1 VKIHSETTKKIGNNL
16 KFETNEGYVVSVL
29 IALIIV
35 SILFVGYFAL
45 LRPTQ
50 RGYTTVYLLDTQKK
64 AIDYP
69 ELLVVDQN
77 STFNVYVDVEN
88 HMGKTQTCQV
98 LLKVV
103 NGTIPSVPVDARTSK
118 SYVRTL
124 ENDEVWK
131 NFVTVSLNEPGNYS
145 LVFELWIHDQNSG
158 AFQFT
163 YNYCVLNLEV
173 VDQV

>member
-1 VKIHSETTKKIGNNL
+1 VKINSETTKKIENSLN
-16 KFETNEGYVVSVL
+16 FESNEGYAVSVL
-29 IALIIV
+29 IAIIIV

-45 LRPTQ
+45 LRPVQ

-69 ELLVVDQN
+69 ELLIVNQN

-98 LLKVV
+98 LLKMV
-103 NGTIPSVPVDARTSK
+103 NGTIPSAPVDARTSN

-124 ENDEVWK
+124 ENGEVWK
-131 NFVTVSLNEPGNYS
+131 NFVTVSLNEPGKYS
-145 LVFELWIHDQNSG
+145 VVFELWIHDQNSA

>member
-1 VKIHSETTKKIGNNL
+1 VKIHSEKLKKIGNSL
-16 KFETNEGYVVSVL
+16 KFESNEGYAVSIL
-29 IALIIV
+29 IALLFV
-35 SILFVGYFAL
+35 AILFVGYFAL
-45 LRPTQ
+45 LRPIQ
-50 RGYTTVYLLDTQKK
+50 RGYTTVYLLDTQEK
-64 AIDYP
+64 AINYP
-69 ELLVVDQN
+69 ELLVINQN

-103 NGTIPSVPVDARTSK
+103 NGTIPSVPVDARTSN
-118 SYVRTL
+118 SYVKTL
-124 ENDEVWK
+124 ENGEVWK
-131 NFVTVSLNEPGNYS
+131 NSVTVSINEPGNYS
-145 LVFELWIHDQNSG
+145 AVFELWIHDQNAG

>member
-1 VKIHSETTKKIGNNL
+1 MKINSEKLKKIGNSL
-16 KFETNEGYVVSVL
+16 KFETNEGYAVSIL
-29 IALIIV
+29 IAVIIV

-45 LRPTQ
+45 LRPIQ
-50 RGYTTVYLLDTQKK
+50 RGYTTVYLLDTQEK
-64 AIDYP
+64 AINYP
-69 ELLVVDQN
+69 ELLIVNQN
-77 STFNVYVDVEN
+77 STFGVYVDVEN

-103 NGTIPSVPVDARTSK
+103 NGTIPSVPVDARTSN

-124 ENDEVWK
+124 KNDEVWK
-131 NFVTVSLNEPGNYS
+131 NIVTVSLNEPGNYS
-145 LVFELWIHDQNSG
+145 AVFELWIHDQNAG

>member
-1 VKIHSETTKKIGNNL
+1 
-16 KFETNEGYVVSVL
+16 
-29 IALIIV
+29 
-35 SILFVGYFAL
+35 VGYFAL
-45 LRPTQ
+45 LRPIQ
-50 RGYTTVYLLDTQKK
+50 RGHTTVYLLDTQEK
-64 AIDYP
+64 AINYP
-69 ELLVVDQN
+69 ELLVVNQN

-103 NGTIPSVPVDARTSK
+103 NGTISSVPVEAQASN

-124 ENDEVWK
+124 ENGEVWK
-131 NFVTVSLNEPGNYS
+131 NSVTGSINEPGNYS
-145 LVFELWIHDQNSG
+145 AVFELWIHDQNAG

>member
-1 VKIHSETTKKIGNNL
+1 VKIHSEKLKKIGNSL
-16 KFETNEGYVVSVL
+16 KFESNEGYAVSIL
-29 IALIIV
+29 IALLFV
-35 SILFVGYFAL
+35 AILFVGYFAL
-45 LRPTQ
+45 LRPIQ
-50 RGYTTVYLLDTQKK
+50 RGYTTVYLLDTQEK
-64 AIDYP
+64 AINYP
-69 ELLVVDQN
+69 ELLVINQN

-103 NGTIPSVPVDARTSK
+103 NGTIPSVPVDARTSN
-118 SYVRTL
+118 SYVKTL
-124 ENDEVWK
+124 ENGEVWK
-131 NFVTVSLNEPGNYS
+131 NSVTVSLNEPGNYS
-145 LVFELWIHDQNSG
+145 AVFELWIHDQNAG